1 MKRRVIA
8 IVVLALL
15 IGAGWAAYFFEFE
28 TPRSTAS
35 LLVSGNIEAH
45 ESLVSFKTVQSRIV
59 ALPFDEGQWV
69 AAGTELARLDDSDY
83 QKQAE
88 VDQAALTVQ
97 ETELSSSLEKLAAAK
112 ATVANDD
119 ADLEQKTLDNNRSRE
134 LFAQEVIGAQAND
147 LANTAVKQS
156 RAALVRDQANVGAA
170 ARDVEVAKA
179 NIEQA
184 RQTLQLA
191 NIMLGYTVLRAPFA
205 GVVLVRQAELGEV
218 MLPGAPVV
226 TLADLDHIWLRG
238 YISETDLERVRWGQ
252 PATITTDSYQGET
265 FHGRVSFIASDAE
278 FTPKSVETHKERVTL
293 VYRIKI
299 DIANPQHKLRPGM
312 PADGL
317 IELGAPAPQQATVIH
332 VQ

>member
-28 TPRSTAS
+28 TPRSTNS

-69 AAGTELARLDDSDY
+69 AAGTDLARLDDSDY

-119 ADLEQKTLDNNRSRE
+119 ADLEQKTLDNNRARE

-147 LANTAVKQS
+147 LATTAVKQS

-226 TLADLDHIWLRG
+226 TLAD
-238 YISETDLERVRWGQ
+238 
-252 PATITTDSYQGET
+252 
-265 FHGRVSFIASDAE
+265 
-278 FTPKSVETHKERVTL
+278 
-293 VYRIKI
+293 
-299 DIANPQHKLRPGM
+299 
-312 PADGL
+312 
-317 IELGAPAPQQATVIH
+317 
-332 VQ
+332 